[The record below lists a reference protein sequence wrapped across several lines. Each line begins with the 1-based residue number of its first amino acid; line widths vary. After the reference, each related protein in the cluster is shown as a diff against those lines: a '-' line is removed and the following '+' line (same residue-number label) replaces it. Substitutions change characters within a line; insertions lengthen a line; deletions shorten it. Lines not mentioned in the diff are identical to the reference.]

1 MKRTAGALA
10 LGALLGAVAL
20 GAFLFEGRPV
30 VRRLPAQTP
39 SPDAAQLDRIEKLV
53 GQLRGDMEELAKDVD
68 GQNDELKRLTRAVG
82 EHGQHLAE
90 LKSYLDVALRRLQ
103 PDGGAGDPA
112 QSPEA
117 LKEKLRE
124 KGVILDEKAQ
134 KVTVSGMAHIQRGP
148 IELVACAPGGRMH
161 ETLFVLE
168 CEPSSLNAA
177 FVALGLQPGTPAR
190 FEEGGKVTPPKGTP
204 VFLTIEWEKDGKP
217 VRQRVEDLILNRRTD
232 APMQR
237 GGWIYVGSRMDTH
250 NQTGKSFFVA
260 DVTRDLVTTLFD
272 GNTILDNPLPEGG
285 DDSLFF
291 AHPERMPPR
300 GTKVRAIFSL
310 KENP

>member
-10 LGALLGAVAL
+10 LGALLGVVAL
-20 GAFLFEGRPV
+20 GAFLFQGRPI
-30 VRRLPAQTP
+30 VRRVPAQTP
-39 SPDAAQLDRIEKLV
+39 SPDAAQLDRIEKLLDKV
-53 GQLRGDMEELAKDVD
+53 RGDVEELAREVD
-68 GQNDELKRLTRAVG
+68 GQNDEMKRLTRSMG

-103 PDGGAGDPA
+103 PDGGGPDPA

-117 LKEKLRE
+117 LKGKLRE

-134 KVTVSGMAHIQRGP
+134 TVTVSGMAHLQRGP

-177 FVALGLQPGTPAR
+177 FVALGLEPGQAAR
-190 FEEGGKVTPPKGTP
+190 YEEGGKVVPPKGTP
-204 VFLTIEWEKDGKP
+204 VYLTIEWEKDGKP
-217 VRQRVEDLILNRRTD
+217 VRHRVEDLILNRRTEQ
-232 APMQR
+232 PMQR
-237 GGWIYVGSRMDTH
+237 GGWVYIGSRMDSH
-250 NQTGKSFFVA
+250 HQTGKSFFVA

-272 GNTILDNPLPEGG
+272 SNTILDNPLPEGG

-300 GTKVRAIFSL
+300 GTKVKAIFSL
-310 KENP
+310 KETP